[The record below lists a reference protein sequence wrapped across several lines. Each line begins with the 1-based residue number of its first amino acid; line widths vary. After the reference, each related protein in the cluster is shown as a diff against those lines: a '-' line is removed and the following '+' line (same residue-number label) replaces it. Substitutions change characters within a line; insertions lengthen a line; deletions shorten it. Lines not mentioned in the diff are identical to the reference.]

1 MTHLKIYYILLIMNK
16 YQEGKIYKLVGN
28 NLIYIGSTIRTLYH
42 RLREHEYRSKGILKH
57 CSSSSKLLYENN
69 NNVIIELIELY
80 PCNNRRE
87 LEERE
92 AYWINSLN
100 CINIKKPFVSKEE
113 QKNKKRD
120 YGRSSK
126 IKEYKKEYQNNHRE
140 EKKSYDKIYKEKN
153 KEYLSQKIKCECGG
167 SYTLQHKTTHF
178 KTKKHME
185 YYAKD

>member
-1 MTHLKIYYILLIMNK
+1 MNK
-16 YQEGKIYKLVGN
+16 YQEGKIYKLIGN
-28 NLIYIGSTIRTLYH
+28 NLIYVGSTIRTLYH

-57 CSSSSKLLYENN
+57 GNSSSKLLYENN

-113 QKNKKRD
+113 QVNNRRNYEQLPKMKA
-120 YGRSSK
+120 
-126 IKEYKKEYQNNHRE
+126 YKKEYQINHKE
-140 EKKSYDKIYKEKN
+140 DKKAYDKEYREVKKEH
-153 KEYLSQKIKCECGG
+153 YLKLNICECGG
-167 SYTLQHKTTHF
+167 SYKTKHKTTHF
-178 KTKKHME
+178 KTKKHMQ